1 MKKEELVSL
10 MKKKPY
16 LLRMGKGSLSKRFH
30 CSKED
35 ILEAKKAVYNEGVG
49 HKLPKILIFDI
60 ETAPM
65 RAYVWS
71 RWNQNI
77 SLDATISEW
86 YMLAWS
92 AKWLYSN
99 DVMGEVLTSEE
110 AISEDDNR
118 IVKILWNLIDEAD
131 IVIAH
136 NGKKADIPWINT
148 RFILNGLNPPSP
160 YYIIDT
166 CDIAKKQFG
175 FSSNKLDALAG
186 YFGIPHKLKTDFQL
200 WKDCVDGDEK
210 ALYYMLEYNKMDTKI
225 LEEVY
230 LKLRPWIKGH
240 PNCGNMVDSEIP
252 GCSACGS
259 DKLEE
264 LVGQYYYTTIAKYK
278 LYRCKDCGAI
288 TRGRENL
295 NRGINKVTNIGR

>member
-1 MKKEELVSL
+1 MKKEELISL
-10 MKKKPY
+10 MKKKPQ
-16 LLRMGKGSLSKRFH
+16 LLKMGKGSLSKRFR

-35 ILEAKKAVYNEGVG
+35 ILIAKKAVYEDNIGRR
-49 HKLPKILIFDI
+49 LPKILIFDI

-65 RAYVWS
+65 RDYVWS

-210 ALYYMLEYNKMDTKI
+210 ALGYMLEYNKMDTKI

-230 LKLRPWIKGH
+230 LRLRPWIKGH
-240 PNCGNMVDSEIP
+240 PNCGNMIDSEIP
-252 GCSACGS
+252 VCSACGS
-259 DKLEE
+259 EDLEE

-278 LYRCKDCGAI
+278 LYRCKECGAI

-295 NRGINKVTNIGR
+295 NKGINKVTNIGR